1 MLYSTTI
8 IDLSTLL
15 PNICE
20 YVAFFLFS
28 VSSNVH
34 FFRDLQIPTMVQKGK
49 KCTLMYGKS
58 FQRLLANLKSTLLSN
73 ITCEHVAFFLFSMS
87 SSHFHQVSV
96 VAKTKPNR

>member
-1 MLYSTTI
+1 MLCTDMTLCSVHNMLCSVSFWLRHCSPCLLLEIRRVNEEYFKCCTTI

-34 FFRDLQIPTMVQKGK
+34 FFRDLQIPTMD
-49 KCTLMYGKS
+49 S
-58 FQRLLANLKSTLLSN
+58 ER
-73 ITCEHVAFFLFSMS
+73 
-87 SSHFHQVSV
+87 
-96 VAKTKPNR
+96 